1 MEDVSVLSVR
11 CGDYVILPPGSIACN
26 CTFHDSSCSYNGWQ
40 SSGTSSGDLGTCR
53 DLSVRNLLHTPRR
66 EGKWSFEIFAPP
78 LPFTRL
84 GFPYGCV
91 DPAYWCYYSLL
102 IPITAPVAVFFLFL
116 NWLGL
121 KFFRHN

>member
-1 MEDVSVLSVR
+1 MAELWRFPVLLTVIWGSVGIFLY
-11 CGDYVILPPGSIACN
+11 GIFFTDHGEKA
-26 CTFHDSSCSYNGWQ
+26 SS
-40 SSGTSSGDLGTCR
+40 L
-53 DLSVRNLLHTPRR
+53 
-66 EGKWSFEIFAPP
+66 KKIFAPP
-78 LPFTRL
+78 LY